1 MNPSNR
7 KEWLVRTKS
16 REVMGPYSQSELI
29 EQLNKNSFS
38 VQDEICSNSGNWI
51 SASVL
56 SSRDTEE
63 VTRTSSRMTTHSI
76 ELTKSDLTPTPTST
90 DKISI
95 PDPAQPSVKPA
106 PSNRPLSKNQEAL
119 GTHATRQSAIRGP
132 AKYPLLTA
140 VILTFLTIFIF
151 YRPQKPVRET
161 SEVSTLSS
169 GSNRGRIEETAI
181 VKKAKSLLKIG
192 RSKTALKLLA
202 NYHESEGKSDISHLT
217 LYGALLITEGES
229 AQRAKKLLEQ
239 ALAAPNSN
247 SYVKS
252 QAHLWLGYLL
262 LSQNEGDRGES
273 HFLEALQLD
282 PKDAAARFNLGRA
295 YFKQKRFQQAL
306 DYLQLAELEQ
316 PDLWLIQ
323 VHKGWA
329 KVALGL
335 TSDASL
341 TFKSAINLSK
351 DRWVNYIYQAVF
363 FTNEKVNNFEA
374 AKQTMIAMLGR
385 DPDYEK
391 LSPIPFGY
399 FQSSSINHKEYL
411 EAYNV
416 AMQTGTEEEKLIGKI
431 YINYLASPMTRAEDW
446 KKMDAL
452 ANRSNNLLPRV
463 LSLKMMLPNIS
474 DPVYLKTVLSKL
486 PPNLDYFGPVA
497 YVSRG
502 QAREMLGNI
511 AEAQLDY
518 QKALTLDPTCA
529 TALWR
534 QYELYKKLHRGP
546 EARETLKSLLIAH
559 PDFMPALA
567 QSAELE

>member
-1 MNPSNR
+1 MNLSNR

-16 REVMGPYSQSELI
+16 REVLGPFSQSELL
-29 EQLNKNSFS
+29 EQLNKNFFS
-38 VQDEICSNSGNWI
+38 VQDEICSNAGNWI

-95 PDPAQPSVKPA
+95 PDPVQQSIKPA
-106 PSNRPLSKNQEAL
+106 PTHRPHAKPQEPL
-119 GTHATRQSAIRGP
+119 GTHATRQSSIRAP

-140 VILTFLTIFIF
+140 VVLTFITIFLF
-151 YRPQKPVRET
+151 YRPQKPIRET
-161 SEVSTLSS
+161 SDVSSLSS
-169 GSNRGRIEETAI
+169 NSARKEIEETAI
-181 VKKAKSLLKIG
+181 VKKAKSLLRLGKN
-192 RSKTALKLLA
+192 KAALKLLA
-202 NYHESEGKSDISHLT
+202 NYHESEGKSETSHLT

-229 AQRAKKLLEQ
+229 TLRAKRLLEQ
-239 ALAAPNSN
+239 AIATPTGNAYL
-247 SYVKS
+247 KS
-252 QAHLWLGYLL
+252 QAHLWLGYLF
-262 LSQNEGDRGES
+262 LSQNEGDMGES
-273 HFLEALQLD
+273 HFLESLQLD
-282 PKDAAARFNLGRA
+282 PKDPTARFNLGRA
-295 YFKQKRFQQAL
+295 YLKQDKYQQAL
-306 DYLQLAELEQ
+306 DYLQLAELER

-341 TFKSAINLSK
+341 AFKSAINLSK

-559 PDFMPALA
+559 PDFIPALA